1 MSAPRDARGGVVTLD
16 TAPARIGDARRPPE
30 RRQVRRAPA
39 DAPEKWTASAVE
51 ERLDEA
57 VDTLKRVPAPDI
69 QRRITRWPE
78 FIRDS
83 REAYGYAEIRIRR
96 APAAP
101 DAISRMDETLAWLR
115 WLPRDAQ
122 RVSWSRA
129 NRFSWRRIAYFVGK
143 APNTCRAWH
152 LAALHLIATRLNR
165 ARVPVRMRGQNS
177 A

>member
-1 MSAPRDARGGVVTLD
+1 
-16 TAPARIGDARRPPE
+16 
-30 RRQVRRAPA
+30 
-39 DAPEKWTASAVE
+39 
-51 ERLDEA
+51 
-57 VDTLKRVPAPDI
+57 
-69 QRRITRWPE
+69 
-78 FIRDS
+78 
-83 REAYGYAEIRIRR
+83 
-96 APAAP
+96 
-101 DAISRMDETLAWLR
+101 MDETLVWLR

-129 NRFSWRRIAYFVGK
+129 NRLSWRRIAYFVGK